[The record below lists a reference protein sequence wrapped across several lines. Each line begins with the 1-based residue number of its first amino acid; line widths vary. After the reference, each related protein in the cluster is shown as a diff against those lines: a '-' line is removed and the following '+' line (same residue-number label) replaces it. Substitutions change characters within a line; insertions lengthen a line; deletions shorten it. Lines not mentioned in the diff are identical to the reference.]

1 MAIEEG
7 ECIASRVGVLVYP
20 TAGSRSVVAASIR
33 TRGSAASM
41 TAPGSIPFA
50 IALHRATVTA
60 VDDDGAAVEV
70 RFGDERVRAA
80 VVHGGVEPRVGDEA
94 LVALNAASE
103 WFLLGALGTRP
114 SVSTRDG
121 AKASLERDGDDEVL
135 RLRDARGAVLV
146 EHRAGHTV
154 VRAAEGDLEL
164 RADAGSVRVVA
175 RDAVTVSGANA
186 GALRVDA
193 MGVEASGP
201 SLRATTEKTSV
212 ESRETVVTA
221 ERVGV
226 SAERVNVTAKVM
238 ESRVGR
244 IVERAQEA
252 YRDVEGTLQQRVG
265 RYRVLAK
272 ETWQVLS
279 GRAVLKSR
287 GDVRIDGEKLYL
299 G

>member
-1 MAIEEG
+1 
-7 ECIASRVGVLVYP
+7 
-20 TAGSRSVVAASIR
+20 
-33 TRGSAASM
+33 M

-50 IALHRATVTA
+50 IALRRAVIA
-60 VDDDGAAVEV
+60 SVDADGAFADVLL
-70 RFGDERVRAA
+70 GDERVRAA
-80 VVHGGVEPRVGDEA
+80 VVHGGAEPVVGAEA
-94 LVALNAASE
+94 LVALNASSE
-103 WFLLGALGTRP
+103 WFVLGALGARP
-114 SVSTRDG
+114 AVSTRDG
-121 AKASLERDGDDEVL
+121 ARASLEHDGGDEVL
-135 RLRDARGAVLV
+135 RLRDAKGAVLV

-164 RADAGSVRVVA
+164 RADEGSVRVVA
-175 RDAVTVSGANA
+175 RDAVTVSGAGG

-193 MGVEASGP
+193 TGVEASGP
-201 SLRATTEKTSV
+201 SLRSTTTKTTV
-212 ESRETVVTA
+212 ESREAVISA
-221 ERVGV
+221 ARVGV

-279 GRAVLKSR
+279 GRAILKAR
-287 GDVRIDGEKLYL
+287 GDVRVDGEKLYL